1 MSIGSCRRHAGRS
14 VPRTDLN
21 SDQVNAAKK
30 AVKVISRDTRLSL
43 ATVTKREDL
52 SQELLNPADRDAE
65 RARGSNIGGN

>member
-1 MSIGSCRRHAGRS
+1 LSIGRS
-14 VPRTDLN
+14 DPRTDLN
-21 SDQVNAAKK
+21 SHQVNAAKK
-30 AVKVISRDTRLSL
+30 AVKVISCNTRLIL